1 MLYNK
6 LFNKILQSEDILS
19 KGGLLVSKFSLNIF
33 LFFSSIFSPIK
44 GGLDVKRKYMITP
57 HDHISLL
64 SKYLF
69 EEPIASGGV

>member
-1 MLYNK
+1 
-6 LFNKILQSEDILS
+6 
-19 KGGLLVSKFSLNIF
+19 
-33 LFFSSIFSPIK
+33 
-44 GGLDVKRKYMITP
+44 MITP